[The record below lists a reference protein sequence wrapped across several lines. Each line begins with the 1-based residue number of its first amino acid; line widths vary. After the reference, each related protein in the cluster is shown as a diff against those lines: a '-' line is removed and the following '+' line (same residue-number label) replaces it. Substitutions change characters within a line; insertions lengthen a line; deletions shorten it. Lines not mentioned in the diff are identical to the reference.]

1 MQKIANILED
11 SDSLLISTK
20 LLNKIFSKNYFS
32 LTNCEFNFFTDP
44 TFTNYF
50 SVCNAATILQGRSL
64 RNFR

>member
-1 MQKIANILED
+1 MQKQQKFWKIPIPCYL
-11 SDSLLISTK
+11 STK
-20 LLNKIFSKNYFS
+20 MLNKSFSKNYFS
-32 LTNCEFNFFTDP
+32 LTKCESNFFTDP